1 MPVILVE
8 EQVSLSALLTLVT
21 ASYAAFLIGTY
32 LSIFLY
38 GLNIHQA
45 YRYLRAFSTDSLY
58 IRWLVICVLVLE
70 TVHFVATI
78 DICYHYL
85 IVNYAN
91 PVSLVRGRWSLM
103 TLPVWTGLV
112 AFVSQLFFVRRV
124 SLITSRFRIVIAVV
138 AFGLLAELGLTFFA
152 VAAIYLPSFSAQ
164 SAATLSAAA
173 FGMAG
178 IADAAL
184 TVTLL
189 FSVWQSRR
197 GHARTQSESWID
209 VLQLYVLNT
218 GVATSLFNL
227 LAFITGLALSGP
239 QTLVFSSL
247 GCITTRLYGNTLLA
261 VLNSR
266 QQRGMEFVVDGERKM
281 SIVEA
286 HIAAKLDL
294 WNAPQLPQ
302 ATAPRKISIQIMQ
315 ESEGSRYI

>member
-138 AFGLLAELGLTFFA
+138 AFGLLAELGLTF
-152 VAAIYLPSFSAQ
+152 Y
-164 SAATLSAAA
+164 
-173 FGMAG
+173 
-178 IADAAL
+178 
-184 TVTLL
+184 
-189 FSVWQSRR
+189 SRR
-197 GHARTQSESWID
+197 GRNISSQLLRPERCRRKCLAADIRVRTQSESWID

-302 ATAPRKISIQIMQ
+302 ATAPRKISIQVMQ